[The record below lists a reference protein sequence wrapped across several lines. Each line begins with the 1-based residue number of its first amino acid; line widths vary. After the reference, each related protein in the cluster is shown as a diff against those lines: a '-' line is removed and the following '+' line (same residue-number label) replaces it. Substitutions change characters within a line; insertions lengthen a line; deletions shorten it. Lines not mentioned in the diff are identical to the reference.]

1 LKMSFR
7 RSKPTSPET
16 CPGIRDFIRPT
27 LAYTKCISCG
37 GDVEIWSD
45 EDTGVCLKCGKE
57 WPRPDSNASCLDY
70 CDYADKCREIIK
82 ARTSK

>member
-1 LKMSFR
+1 MSFR

-16 CPGIRDFIRPT
+16 CPGIKTFIRPT
-27 LAYTKCISCG
+27 LAYTKCVSCG

-45 EDTGVCLKCGKE
+45 EDAGVCLKCGKT
-57 WPRPDSNASCLDY
+57 WPRPDNNASCLDY

-82 ARTSK
+82 AHATK

>member
-1 LKMSFR
+1 MSFR

-16 CPGIRDFIRPT
+16 CPGIKSLIRPT
-27 LAYTKCISCG
+27 LSYTKCGSCG

-45 EDTGVCLKCGKE
+45 EDTGVCLKCGKI
-57 WPRPDSNASCLDY
+57 WPRPDSNASCLEY

-82 ARTSK
+82 AHTTK